1 MKFQFPA
8 RTLILTA
15 SLAAAMAV
23 SAYAYDVQGGTV
35 TTSSAVNF
43 REEATIE
50 SESMGKL
57 SDGTRVAVLDHVD
70 GWYKVA
76 YDGDVGYM
84 SEDYIETQPIMNIEC
99 GGAKV
104 TTSVLN
110 LRSGPSTENEIVAKL
125 YEGAVA
131 KIIGINNAWF
141 KVQYNG
147 DTGYI
152 SPDYVTIVPYNT
164 YENAYTTY
172 STGSSNSGNPTTGL
186 LAVVSDSSGD
196 AASSNGTRQQIIDYA
211 ATFLGCKYVYGGNT
225 PSGFDCSGYVKYVFK
240 NFGVELTRTSAN
252 QYANSVRIKKSELQV
267 GDLVF
272 FSQNAGSSKVGHV
285 GIYVG
290 GGQFIHAAAPGKGV
304 RYDSLSSDY
313 YTSHY
318 IGSGRVLN
326 G

>member
-1 MKFQFPA
+1 MKFHFPA
-8 RTLILTA
+8 RALILTA
-15 SLAAAMAV
+15 ALTATMAV

-43 REEATIE
+43 RQEATTQ

-57 SDGTRVAVLDHVD
+57 SDGTRVAILDETD

-76 YDGDVGYM
+76 YNGEVGYM
-84 SEDYIETQPIMNIEC
+84 SADYVESQPIMNIEC

-110 LRSGPSTENEIVAKL
+110 MRSGPGTENSIVTKL
-125 YEGAVA
+125 YEGSVA

-141 KVQYNG
+141 KVQYG
-147 DTGYI
+147 GETGYI
-152 SPDYVTIVPYNT
+152 SPDYVSIVPYKAT
-164 YENAYTTY
+164 
-172 STGSSNSGNPTTGL
+172 STASAPV
-186 LAVVSDSSGD
+186 AVSTSSGS
-196 AASSNGTRQQIIDYA
+196 ASTASGTRQQIIDYA
-211 ATFLGCKYVYGGNT
+211 AKFLGCKYVYGGNT

-240 NFGVELTRTSAN
+240 HFGVELTRTSAN
-252 QYANSVRIKKSELQV
+252 QYANSVKIKKSELKI

-304 RYDSLSSDY
+304 RYDSLNSTY
-313 YTSHY
+313 YSSHY
-318 IGSGRVLN
+318 IGSGRVLSN
-326 G
+326 

>member
-1 MKFQFPA
+1 MKFKFPA

-15 SLAAAMAV
+15 SLTAMMAV

-43 REEATIE
+43 RQEATTS

-57 SDGTRVAVLDHVD
+57 TDGTRVAILDESN

-76 YDGDVGYM
+76 YNGKTGYM
-84 SEDYIETQPIMNIEC
+84 SADYVVSQPIMNIEC

-110 LRSGPSTENEIVAKL
+110 VRSGPGTGNSIVTKL
-125 YEGAVA
+125 YEGNVA

-141 KVQYNG
+141 KVQYG
-147 DTGYI
+147 GYTGYI
-152 SPDYVTIVPYNT
+152 SPDYVTVVPYQ
-164 YENAYTTY
+164 
-172 STGSSNSGNPTTGL
+172 STAA
-186 LAVVSDSSGD
+186 AVSTVSTSSSGSTTS
-196 AASSNGTRQQIIDYA
+196 ASGTRQQIIDYA
-211 ATFLGCKYVYGGNT
+211 ASLLGCKYVYGGNT
-225 PSGFDCSGYVKYVFK
+225 PSGFDCSGYVKYVF
-240 NFGVELTRTSAN
+240 NHFGVSLSRTSAS
-252 QYANSVRIKKSELQV
+252 QYSNSVKIKKSELQV

-272 FSQNAGSSKVGHV
+272 FSQTTGSSKVGHV

-304 RYDSLSSDY
+304 RYDSLNDSY
-313 YTSHY
+313 YSSHY

-326 G
+326 N

>member
-1 MKFQFPA
+1 MKLRFPA
-8 RTLILTA
+8 RALILTA
-15 SLAAAMAV
+15 SLTAAMAI

-43 REEATIE
+43 RQEATTQ

-57 SDGTRVAVLDHVD
+57 SDGTRVAILDEVD
-70 GWYKVA
+70 GWYKIA
-76 YDGDVGYM
+76 YDGEVGYM
-84 SEDYIETQPIMNIEC
+84 SADYVESQPIMNIEC

-110 LRSGPSTENEIVAKL
+110 VRSGPGTENSIVTKL
-125 YEGAVA
+125 YEGTVA

-141 KVQYNG
+141 KIQYG
-147 DTGYI
+147 GETGYI
-152 SPDYVTIVPYNT
+152 SPDYVTIVPYQN
-164 YENAYTTY
+164 
-172 STGSSNSGNPTTGL
+172 
-186 LAVVSDSSGD
+186 VVTASAPAARTSSGTAS
-196 AASSNGTRQQIIDYA
+196 AATGTRQQIVDYA
-211 ATFLGCKYVYGGNT
+211 AKFLGCKYVYGGNT

-240 NFGVELTRTSAN
+240 HFGVELTRTSAN
-252 QYANSVRIKKSELQV
+252 QYANSVKIKKSELQI

-272 FSQNAGSSKVGHV
+272 FSQTAGSSKVGHV

-313 YTSHY
+313 YSSHY
-318 IGSGRVLN
+318 IGSGRVLSN
-326 G
+326 

>member
-1 MKFQFPA
+1 MKFHFPT
-8 RTLILTA
+8 RTFILTA
-15 SLAAAMAV
+15 SLAAMMAV

-43 REEATIE
+43 RQEATTE

-57 SDGTRVAVLDHVD
+57 SDGTRVAVLDALD

-76 YDGDVGYM
+76 YDGEVGYM
-84 SEDYIETQPIMNIEC
+84 SSDYVETQPIMNIEC

-110 LRSGPSTENEIVAKL
+110 MRSGPGTENSIVTKL
-125 YEGAVA
+125 YEGTVA

-141 KVQYNG
+141 KVQYGGN
-147 DTGYI
+147 TGYI
-152 SPDYVTIVPYNT
+152 SPDYVSIVPYEST
-164 YENAYTTY
+164 ASVAKASVAYTAP
-172 STGSSNSGNPTTGL
+172 SGNTT
-186 LAVVSDSSGD
+186 S
-196 AASSNGTRQQIIDYA
+196 ASGTRQQIIDFA
-211 ATFLGCKYVYGGNT
+211 ATLLGCKYVYGGNT
-225 PSGFDCSGYVKYVFK
+225 PSGFDCSGYVKYVF
-240 NFGVELTRTSAN
+240 NHFGVSLTRTSAN
-252 QYANSVRIKKSELQV
+252 QYANSMKIKKSELQI

-272 FSQNAGSSKVGHV
+272 FSQTSGSSKVGHV

-313 YTSHY
+313 YSSHY
-318 IGSGRVLN
+318 IGSGRVLSN
-326 G
+326 